1 VTQGDLN
8 VSVLGGNQTQD
19 REDQGEAMNGEKSDV
34 GIVVRKSARKAAKA
48 DESA

>member
-1 VTQGDLN
+1 MTQGDLI
-8 VSVLGGNQTQD
+8 VSAKSGNYTQD

-34 GIVVRKSARKAAKA
+34 GIVVSKSARKAAKA